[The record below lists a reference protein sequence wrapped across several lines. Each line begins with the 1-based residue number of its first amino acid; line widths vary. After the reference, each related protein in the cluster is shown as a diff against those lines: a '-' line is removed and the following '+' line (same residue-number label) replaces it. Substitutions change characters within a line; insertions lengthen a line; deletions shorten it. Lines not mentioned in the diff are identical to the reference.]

1 MNASLQL
8 LWSIPE
14 IRKDIVNLY
23 QPELYKNYTDYHYQI
38 IIILAAMFNNFYS
51 KKSEDD
57 NYYGKNDTDNI
68 IEFNNSI
75 NEDTYNKKTR
85 SFWNLL
91 KSK

>member
-1 MNASLQL
+1 MNKIFNILFFL
-8 LWSIPE
+8 LILIFFFYTYKYYFSNKNLKE
-14 IRKDIVNLY
+14 KYYNRKNIN
-23 QPELYKNYTDYHYQI
+23 QI
-38 IIILAAMFNNFYS
+38 INNKITDLPVLS
-51 KKSEDD
+51 
-57 NYYGKNDTDNI
+57 NDTDNI